1 MAEDEKNT
9 TTEEVTGTQSG
20 EGTTQETETTTE
32 QEKAKYTDKQLNDL
46 IAKEAGKRESKAQ
59 ADLLAKMGFASLDDV
74 EKFVEKRK
82 EGMTEAE
89 KTKARLEE
97 IENES
102 KKTAKE
108 RDEAKAEIAA
118 LKAGISPDKVEKV
131 VKLAAGYDGDTPA
144 ERITALLADFP
155 DIGKAEG
162 KAPAAGKDLGVQTG
176 QKRLGEVERLLEVA
190 RKQAGLT
197 K

>member
-32 QEKAKYTDKQLNDL
+32 QEQAKYTDKQLNDL

-59 ADLLAKMGFASLDDV
+59 AELLAKMGFASLDDV
-74 EKFVEKRK
+74 EKFAEKRK

-97 IENES
+97 IENER

-118 LKAGISPDKVEKV
+118 LKAGVSPDKVEKV
-131 VKLAAGYDGDTPA
+131 VKLASGYDGDTPD

-155 DIGKAEG
+155 DLGKVAG

-176 QKRLGEVERLLEVA
+176 QKGLSEVDRLLAVA

>member
-1 MAEDEKNT
+1 MAEETDTKAT
-9 TTEEVTGTQSG
+9 LPPTTETAQEQTTGTQPPIG
-20 EGTTQETETTTE
+20 EE
-32 QEKAKYTDKQLNDL
+32 AKYTDKQLNDL
-46 IAKEAGKRESKAQ
+46 IAKESGKREAKAQ
-59 ADLLAKMGFASLDDV
+59 ADLLSKMGFTSLDDV
-74 EKFVEKRK
+74 EKFAAERNAS
-82 EGMTEAE
+82 MSEAD
-89 KTKARLEE
+89 KTKARLAE

-102 KKTAKE
+102 KNTAKE

-131 VKLAAGYDGDTPA
+131 VRLAAGYDGDTPA

-155 DIGKAEG
+155 DIGKVSG
-162 KAPAAGKDLGVQTG
+162 QSQDAGKNLGMLSG